1 MSLYLGR
8 DWSLQNLLKTF
19 WTFWCRGRGG
29 LLMRGWHYKLLGSFR
44 PIAER
49 KKNKELVVSVP
60 AWQTQ
65 PIQNHVLGGPGLCE
79 IFTKPDDC
87 PKHKRLKKDHDK
99 PNHDRPV
106 TVIWTS
112 RSPERYPMKWEY
124 HESCTDHSHW
134 TFACLENHIQYGK
147 LILQA
152 SILEFHV
159 SSPVL
164 NDEHGWSWKS
174 CRSMSQFVIS
184 LHKHSPRLLD
194 QGFLRDFFF
203 GHCASS
209 KWWQHFSLL
218 RHCMEFFRL
227 LSFLV
232 GEGWGMTHTSLVDG
246 SAAVLCFSTDQ
257 KGKSRTDQIN
267 GKKHKTTQ

>member
-1 MSLYLGR
+1 MWNLYETWWLP
-8 DWSLQNLLKTF
+8 KTQ
-19 WTFWCRGRGG
+19 
-29 LLMRGWHYKLLGSFR
+29 KIKER
-44 PIAER
+44 P
-49 KKNKELVVSVP
+49 
-60 AWQTQ
+60 WQT
-65 PIQNHVLGGPGLCE
+65 
-79 IFTKPDDC
+79 KPRSTCDC
-87 PKHKRLKKDHDK
+87 DMDQQITRTLPHEVRV
-99 PNHDRPV
+99 PRVICRPQSLNFCM
-106 TVIWTS
+106 S
-112 RSPERYPMKWEY
+112 R
-124 HESCTDHSHW
+124 ES
-134 TFACLENHIQYGK
+134 YGK

-184 LHKHSPRLLD
+184 LHKNSPRLLD

>member
-1 MSLYLGR
+1 MWNLYETWWLP
-8 DWSLQNLLKTF
+8 KTQ
-19 WTFWCRGRGG
+19 
-29 LLMRGWHYKLLGSFR
+29 KIKER
-44 PIAER
+44 P
-49 KKNKELVVSVP
+49 
-60 AWQTQ
+60 WQTKPRSTCDCDMGNWSCKLQ
-65 PIQNHVLGGPGLCE
+65 FWSSMCPVQYIC
-79 IFTKPDDC
+79 TK
-87 PKHKRLKKDHDK
+87 LK
-99 PNHDRPV
+99 
-106 TVIWTS
+106 
-112 RSPERYPMKWEY
+112 
-124 HESCTDHSHW
+124 
-134 TFACLENHIQYGK
+134 
-147 LILQA
+147 
-152 SILEFHV
+152 
-159 SSPVL
+159 L
-164 NDEHGWSWKS
+164 NETGWKS